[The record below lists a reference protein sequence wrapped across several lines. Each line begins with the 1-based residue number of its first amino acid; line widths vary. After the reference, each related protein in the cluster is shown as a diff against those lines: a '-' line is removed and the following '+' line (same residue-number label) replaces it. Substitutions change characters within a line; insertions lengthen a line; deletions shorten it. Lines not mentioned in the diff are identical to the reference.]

1 MKGTALIV
9 FTATIIVI
17 IIITDV
23 VVGVDVCASCHQ
35 DATCDDKTDGSGKV
49 CNCMYGFVGN
59 GRTYCQD
66 KDECQ
71 LGRICGDHSKCHNTY
86 GSYFC
91 TCVSG
96 YSPTNSLDV
105 FIPNDGTS
113 CHDVDE
119 CLADSVCG
127 EGGMCMNTD
136 GDFYCTCRTGYT
148 VQHGSEPFQ
157 LHIHTAYCQMVDC
170 GPPPSVPHTVQ
181 VSPFLTLYGSI
192 VQFTC
197 ADGFNW
203 TRGNVTS
210 ICGPDGQWSFPSMHC
225 EEVECGVPPSFP
237 HSVMLW
243 HGVSKVGAEVRYQ
256 CLEGFYNSG
265 REDVGVCTSR
275 GSWSLLHFLC
285 REILCSDPPVLP
297 HADRLWDGSVRV
309 NSSVLYYCKEGFY
322 SSLGENK
329 SVCSQNGSWSRATLS
344 CREILCS
351 DPPVLPHA
359 DRLWDGSVRVN
370 SSVLYYCKEGF
381 YASLG
386 ENKSV
391 CTQNGSWSRATLSCR
406 EILCS
411 DPPVLPHT
419 DRLWDGSVRVN
430 SSVLYYCK
438 EGFYAALGENKSV
451 CSQNSS
457 WSRATLSC
465 REILCSDPPV
475 LPHTDRLWDGSV
487 RVNSS
492 VLYYCKEG
500 FYASLGENKS
510 VCTQNGSWSRATL
523 SCREI
528 LCSDPPVLPHTDR
541 LWDGSVRVNS
551 SVLYYCKEG
560 FYAALG
566 ENKSVCSQNGSWSRA
581 TLSCREILCSDP
593 PVLPHTDWLWDGSVR
608 VNSSVLYYCK
618 EGFYASLGENKSVCS
633 QNGSW
638 SRATLSC
645 REVECGVPPSFPHS
659 VMLWNGVSKVGA
671 EVRYHCV
678 EGFYNSGH
686 EEVFVCTSR
695 GSWSL
700 LHFLCQEIR
709 CSAPPPLLHAVVLW
723 NGSSNIGSKAQYTC
737 KAGYH
742 SVGTGSVSEC
752 NSHGCWTHTNI
763 TCKEIL
769 CSDPPVL
776 PHTDRLWDGSV
787 RVNSS
792 VLYYCMEGF
801 YAALGENK
809 SVCSQNGSWSG
820 ATLSCQEVEC
830 GVPPS
835 FPHSVMVWNGV
846 SKVGAEVRYH
856 CVEGFYKSKHEDVC
870 VCTSRGSWSLM
881 HFLCQEVNCGEPR
894 PLPHTVLVW
903 NGSSALGSV
912 ARYECETG
920 YRSVTAESVSVCG
933 SDNRW
938 SDVKLHCEVY
948 CGPIPMLQN
957 AEVLWGNGT
966 VTVHHCVKGYY
977 RHSGSDISI
986 CDMTGKW
993 RMATMRC
1000 REMKFSVQS
1009 LTVFNEKCLRWRT
1022 AAESQGYKQQ
1032 YIVVFIGVRD
1042 FDSFF
1047 SDRRRKVFSSSALH
1061 PAVCLNLQ
1069 PITNYTI
1076 TVTALETGDTAIIT
1090 ANTSIPAPPT
1100 PEVLYSEVDSQRP
1113 TLRLRR
1119 ATSTLD
1125 PICVYQVIVLPVAGV
1140 LVFKCGSSQSCGGE
1154 YIAAQLQLCEL
1165 GIEVNFTLGNRE
1177 QYGTFYNAPLLNG
1190 RDYYIIL
1197 RTVCTWGLVK
1207 KQSCVVWARAR
1218 GASYATRISALVTF
1232 GSICAL
1238 GFFSVTVYY
1247 CCWYWKSHRF

>member
-9 FTATIIVI
+9 FTATVI

-23 VVGVDVCASCHQ
+23 VVGVDVCASCHRN
-35 DATCDDKTDGSGKV
+35 ATCDDKTDGSGKV

-71 LGRICGDHSKCHNTY
+71 LGRICGDHSRCHNTY

-105 FIPNDGTS
+105 FIPNDGTY
-113 CHDVDE
+113 CNDVDE
-119 CLADSVCG
+119 CLVDGVCG
-127 EGGMCMNTD
+127 EGGICMNTD
-136 GDFYCTCRTGYT
+136 SDFYCTCRTGYT

-157 LHIHTAYCQMVDC
+157 PQKHTAYCQMVDC
-170 GPPPSVPHTVQ
+170 GPPPSVPHTVR
-181 VSPFLTLYGSI
+181 VSPFLTLYGSV

-197 ADGFNW
+197 ADGFTW
-203 TRGNVTS
+203 TRGNDTS
-210 ICGPDGQWSFPSMHC
+210 TCGPDGQWSFPSMHC

-243 HGVSKVGAEVRYQ
+243 NGVSKVGAEVRYQ
-256 CLEGFYNSG
+256 CGEGFYNSG
-265 REDVGVCTSR
+265 HEDVCVCTSR

-285 REILCSDPPVLP
+285 HEILCSDPPVLP
-297 HADRLWDGSVRV
+297 H
-309 NSSVLYYCKEGFY
+309 
-322 SSLGENK
+322 
-329 SVCSQNGSWSRATLS
+329 T
-344 CREILCS
+344 
-351 DPPVLPHA
+351 

-391 CTQNGSWSRATLSCR
+391 CSQNGSWSRATLSCR

-438 EGFYAALGENKSV
+438 EGFYAALGENKSL
-451 CSQNSS
+451 CTQNGS

-465 REILCSDPPV
+465 REVECGVPPLFPHSVMLWNGVSKVGAEVRYQCVEGFYNTGHEEVCVCTSRGSWSLLHFLCQEILCSDPPV

-492 VLYYCKEG
+492 VLYYCMEG
-500 FYASLGENKS
+500 YYAALGENKS
-510 VCTQNGSWSRATL
+510 VCTQNGSWS
-523 SCREI
+523 
-528 LCSDPPVLPHTDR
+528 
-541 LWDGSVRVNS
+541 G
-551 SVLYYCKEG
+551 
-560 FYAALG
+560 
-566 ENKSVCSQNGSWSRA
+566 
-581 TLSCREILCSDP
+581 
-593 PVLPHTDWLWDGSVR
+593 
-608 VNSSVLYYCK
+608 
-618 EGFYASLGENKSVCS
+618 
-633 QNGSW
+633 
-638 SRATLSC
+638 ATLSC

-671 EVRYHCV
+671 EVRY
-678 EGFYNSGH
+678 
-686 EEVFVCTSR
+686 
-695 GSWSL
+695 
-700 LHFLCQEIR
+700 Q
-709 CSAPPPLLHAVVLW
+709 
-723 NGSSNIGSKAQYTC
+723 
-737 KAGYH
+737 
-742 SVGTGSVSEC
+742 
-752 NSHGCWTHTNI
+752 
-763 TCKEIL
+763 
-769 CSDPPVL
+769 
-776 PHTDRLWDGSV
+776 
-787 RVNSS
+787 
-792 VLYYCMEGF
+792 
-801 YAALGENK
+801 
-809 SVCSQNGSWSG
+809 
-820 ATLSCQEVEC
+820 
-830 GVPPS
+830 
-835 FPHSVMVWNGV
+835 
-846 SKVGAEVRYH
+846 

-881 HFLCQEVNCGEPR
+881 HFVCQEVNCSEPR
-894 PLPHTVLVW
+894 PVPHTLLVW

-920 YRSVTAESVSVCG
+920 YRSVTEESVSVCG

-966 VTVHHCVKGYY
+966 VAVHHCVKGYY

-1042 FDSFF
+1042 FDSSF

-1076 TVTALETGDTAIIT
+1076 NVTALETGDTAIVT

-1100 PEVLYSEVDSQRP
+1100 PEVWYSEVDSQRP

-1125 PICVYQVIVLPVAGV
+1125 LICVYQVIVLPVAGV
-1140 LVFKCGSSQSCGGE
+1140 LVFKCGSSRSCGGE

-1165 GIEVNFTLGNRE
+1165 GVEVNFTLGNQE
-1177 QYGTFYNAPLLNG
+1177 QYGSFYNAPLVNG
-1190 RDYYIIL
+1190 QDYYIIL
-1197 RTVCTWGLVK
+1197 RTVCTWGLMK

-1218 GASYATRISALVTF
+1218 GAYYATRISALVTF
-1232 GSICAL
+1232 GSICVL
-1238 GFFSVTVYY
+1238 GFFSVTVYC
-1247 CCWYWKSHRF
+1247 CCWSEFIIFFSPLSTSKYCMNEQKVKSMETFI

>member
-9 FTATIIVI
+9 FTATVI

-23 VVGVDVCASCHQ
+23 VVGVDVCASCHRN
-35 DATCDDKTDGSGKV
+35 ATCDDKTDGSGKV

-71 LGRICGDHSKCHNTY
+71 LGRICGDHSRCHNTY

-105 FIPNDGTS
+105 FIPNDGTY
-113 CHDVDE
+113 CNDVDE
-119 CLADSVCG
+119 CLVDGVCG
-127 EGGMCMNTD
+127 EGGICMNTD
-136 GDFYCTCRTGYT
+136 SDFYCTCRTGYT

-157 LHIHTAYCQMVDC
+157 PQKHTAYCQMVDC
-170 GPPPSVPHTVQ
+170 GPPPSVPHTVR
-181 VSPFLTLYGSI
+181 VSPFLTLYGSV

-197 ADGFNW
+197 ADGFTW
-203 TRGNVTS
+203 TRGNDTS
-210 ICGPDGQWSFPSMHC
+210 TCGPDGQWSFPSMHC

-243 HGVSKVGAEVRYQ
+243 NGVSKVGAEVRYQ
-256 CLEGFYNSG
+256 CGEGFYNSG
-265 REDVGVCTSR
+265 HEDVCVCTSR

-285 REILCSDPPVLP
+285 HEILCSDPPVLP
-297 HADRLWDGSVRV
+297 HTDRLWDGSVRV

-322 SSLGENK
+322 ASLGENK

-351 DPPVLPHA
+351 DPPLLPHT
-359 DRLWDGSVRVN
+359 DRLWNGSVRVN
-370 SSVLYYCKEGF
+370 SSVLYYCKEGY
-381 YASLG
+381 YAALG

-438 EGFYAALGENKSV
+438 EGFYAALGENKSL
-451 CSQNSS
+451 CTQNGS

-465 REILCSDPPV
+465 REVECGVPPLFPHSVMLWNGVSKVGAEVRYQCVEGFYNTGHEEVCVCTSRGSWSLLHFLCQEILCSDPPV

-492 VLYYCKEG
+492 VLYYCMEG
-500 FYASLGENKS
+500 YYAALGENKS
-510 VCTQNGSWSRATL
+510 VCTQNGSWS
-523 SCREI
+523 
-528 LCSDPPVLPHTDR
+528 
-541 LWDGSVRVNS
+541 G
-551 SVLYYCKEG
+551 
-560 FYAALG
+560 
-566 ENKSVCSQNGSWSRA
+566 
-581 TLSCREILCSDP
+581 
-593 PVLPHTDWLWDGSVR
+593 
-608 VNSSVLYYCK
+608 
-618 EGFYASLGENKSVCS
+618 
-633 QNGSW
+633 
-638 SRATLSC
+638 ATLSC

-671 EVRYHCV
+671 EVRY
-678 EGFYNSGH
+678 
-686 EEVFVCTSR
+686 
-695 GSWSL
+695 
-700 LHFLCQEIR
+700 Q
-709 CSAPPPLLHAVVLW
+709 
-723 NGSSNIGSKAQYTC
+723 
-737 KAGYH
+737 
-742 SVGTGSVSEC
+742 
-752 NSHGCWTHTNI
+752 
-763 TCKEIL
+763 
-769 CSDPPVL
+769 
-776 PHTDRLWDGSV
+776 
-787 RVNSS
+787 
-792 VLYYCMEGF
+792 
-801 YAALGENK
+801 
-809 SVCSQNGSWSG
+809 
-820 ATLSCQEVEC
+820 
-830 GVPPS
+830 
-835 FPHSVMVWNGV
+835 
-846 SKVGAEVRYH
+846 

-881 HFLCQEVNCGEPR
+881 HFVCQEVNCSEPR
-894 PLPHTVLVW
+894 PVPHTLLVW

-920 YRSVTAESVSVCG
+920 YRSVTEESVSVCG

-966 VTVHHCVKGYY
+966 VAVHHCVKGYY

-1042 FDSFF
+1042 FDSSF

-1076 TVTALETGDTAIIT
+1076 NVTALETGDTAIVT

-1100 PEVLYSEVDSQRP
+1100 PEVWYSEVDSQRP

-1125 PICVYQVIVLPVAGV
+1125 LICVYQVIVLPVAGV
-1140 LVFKCGSSQSCGGE
+1140 LVFKCGSSRSCGGE

-1165 GIEVNFTLGNRE
+1165 GVEVNFTLGNQE
-1177 QYGTFYNAPLLNG
+1177 QYGSFYNAPLVNG
-1190 RDYYIIL
+1190 QDYYIIL
-1197 RTVCTWGLVK
+1197 RTVCTWGLMK

-1218 GASYATRISALVTF
+1218 GAYYATRISALVTF
-1232 GSICAL
+1232 GSICVL
-1238 GFFSVTVYY
+1238 GFFSVTVYC
-1247 CCWYWKSHRF
+1247 CCWSEFIIFFSPLSTSKYCMNEQKVKSMETFI

>member
-9 FTATIIVI
+9 FTATVI

-23 VVGVDVCASCHQ
+23 VVGVDVCASCHRN
-35 DATCDDKTDGSGKV
+35 ATCDDKTDGSGKV

-71 LGRICGDHSKCHNTY
+71 LGRICGDHSRCHNTY

-105 FIPNDGTS
+105 FIPNDGTY
-113 CHDVDE
+113 CNDVDE
-119 CLADSVCG
+119 CLVDGVCG
-127 EGGMCMNTD
+127 EGGICMNTD
-136 GDFYCTCRTGYT
+136 SDFYCTCRTGYT

-157 LHIHTAYCQMVDC
+157 PQKHTAYCQMVDC
-170 GPPPSVPHTVQ
+170 GPPPSVPHTVR
-181 VSPFLTLYGSI
+181 VSPFLTLYGSV

-197 ADGFNW
+197 ADGFTW
-203 TRGNVTS
+203 TRGNDTS
-210 ICGPDGQWSFPSMHC
+210 TCGPDGQWSFPSMHC

-243 HGVSKVGAEVRYQ
+243 NGVSKVGAEVRYQ
-256 CLEGFYNSG
+256 CGEGFYNSG
-265 REDVGVCTSR
+265 HEDVCVCTSR

-285 REILCSDPPVLP
+285 
-297 HADRLWDGSVRV
+297 H
-309 NSSVLYYCKEGFY
+309 
-322 SSLGENK
+322 
-329 SVCSQNGSWSRATLS
+329 
-344 CREILCS
+344 
-351 DPPVLPHA
+351 
-359 DRLWDGSVRVN
+359 
-370 SSVLYYCKEGF
+370 
-381 YASLG
+381 
-386 ENKSV
+386 
-391 CTQNGSWSRATLSCR
+391 
-406 EILCS
+406 
-411 DPPVLPHT
+411 
-419 DRLWDGSVRVN
+419 
-430 SSVLYYCK
+430 
-438 EGFYAALGENKSV
+438 
-451 CSQNSS
+451 
-457 WSRATLSC
+457 
-465 REILCSDPPV
+465 EILCSDPPV

-510 VCTQNGSWSRATL
+510 VCSQNGSWSRATLSCREILCSDPPLLPHTDRLWNGSVRVNSSVLYYCKEGYYAALGENKSVCTQNGSWSRATL
-523 SCREI
+523 SCREVECGVPPLFPHSVMLWNGVSKVGAEVRYQCVEGFYNTGHEEVCVCTSRGSWSLLHFLCQEI

-551 SVLYYCKEG
+551 SVLYYCMEG
-560 FYAALG
+560 YYAALG
-566 ENKSVCSQNGSWSRA
+566 ENKSVCTQNGSWS
-581 TLSCREILCSDP
+581 
-593 PVLPHTDWLWDGSVR
+593 G
-608 VNSSVLYYCK
+608 
-618 EGFYASLGENKSVCS
+618 
-633 QNGSW
+633 
-638 SRATLSC
+638 ATLSC

-671 EVRYHCV
+671 EVRY
-678 EGFYNSGH
+678 
-686 EEVFVCTSR
+686 
-695 GSWSL
+695 
-700 LHFLCQEIR
+700 Q
-709 CSAPPPLLHAVVLW
+709 
-723 NGSSNIGSKAQYTC
+723 
-737 KAGYH
+737 
-742 SVGTGSVSEC
+742 
-752 NSHGCWTHTNI
+752 
-763 TCKEIL
+763 
-769 CSDPPVL
+769 
-776 PHTDRLWDGSV
+776 
-787 RVNSS
+787 
-792 VLYYCMEGF
+792 
-801 YAALGENK
+801 
-809 SVCSQNGSWSG
+809 
-820 ATLSCQEVEC
+820 
-830 GVPPS
+830 
-835 FPHSVMVWNGV
+835 
-846 SKVGAEVRYH
+846 

-881 HFLCQEVNCGEPR
+881 HFVCQEVNCSEPR
-894 PLPHTVLVW
+894 PVPHTLLVW

-920 YRSVTAESVSVCG
+920 YRSVTEESVSVCG

-966 VTVHHCVKGYY
+966 VAVHHCVKGYY

-1042 FDSFF
+1042 FDSSF

-1076 TVTALETGDTAIIT
+1076 NVTALETGDTAIVT

-1100 PEVLYSEVDSQRP
+1100 PEVWYSEVDSQRP

-1125 PICVYQVIVLPVAGV
+1125 LICVYQVIVLPVAGV
-1140 LVFKCGSSQSCGGE
+1140 LVFKCGSSRSCGGE

-1165 GIEVNFTLGNRE
+1165 GVEVNFTLGNQE
-1177 QYGTFYNAPLLNG
+1177 QYGSFYNAPLVNG
-1190 RDYYIIL
+1190 QDYYIIL
-1197 RTVCTWGLVK
+1197 RTVCTWGLMK

-1218 GASYATRISALVTF
+1218 GAYYATRISALVTF
-1232 GSICAL
+1232 GSICVL
-1238 GFFSVTVYY
+1238 GFFSVTVYC
-1247 CCWYWKSHRF
+1247 CCWSEFIIFFSPLSTSKYCMNEQKVKSMETFI

>member
-9 FTATIIVI
+9 FTATVI

-23 VVGVDVCASCHQ
+23 VVGVDVCASCHRN
-35 DATCDDKTDGSGKV
+35 ATCDDKTDGSGKV

-71 LGRICGDHSKCHNTY
+71 LGRICGDHSRCHNTY

-105 FIPNDGTS
+105 FIPNDGTY
-113 CHDVDE
+113 CNDVDE
-119 CLADSVCG
+119 CLVDGVCG
-127 EGGMCMNTD
+127 EGGICMNTD
-136 GDFYCTCRTGYT
+136 SDFYCTCRTGYT

-157 LHIHTAYCQMVDC
+157 PQKHTAYCQMVDC
-170 GPPPSVPHTVQ
+170 GPPPSVPHTVR
-181 VSPFLTLYGSI
+181 VSPFLTLYGSV

-197 ADGFNW
+197 ADGFTW
-203 TRGNVTS
+203 TRGNDTS
-210 ICGPDGQWSFPSMHC
+210 TCGPDGQWSFPSMHC

-243 HGVSKVGAEVRYQ
+243 NGVSKVGAEVRYQ
-256 CLEGFYNSG
+256 CGEGFYNSG
-265 REDVGVCTSR
+265 HEDVCVCTSR

-285 REILCSDPPVLP
+285 HEILCSDPPVLP
-297 HADRLWDGSVRV
+297 HTDRLWDGSVRV

-322 SSLGENK
+322 ASLGENK

-351 DPPVLPHA
+351 DPPLLPHT
-359 DRLWDGSVRVN
+359 DRLWNGSVRVN
-370 SSVLYYCKEGF
+370 SSVLYYCKEGY
-381 YASLG
+381 YAALG

-430 SSVLYYCK
+430 SSVLYYCM
-438 EGFYAALGENKSV
+438 EGYYAA
-451 CSQNSS
+451 
-457 WSRATLSC
+457 
-465 REILCSDPPV
+465 
-475 LPHTDRLWDGSV
+475 
-487 RVNSS
+487 
-492 VLYYCKEG
+492 
-500 FYASLGENKS
+500 LGENKS
-510 VCTQNGSWSRATL
+510 VCTQNGSWS
-523 SCREI
+523 
-528 LCSDPPVLPHTDR
+528 
-541 LWDGSVRVNS
+541 G
-551 SVLYYCKEG
+551 
-560 FYAALG
+560 
-566 ENKSVCSQNGSWSRA
+566 
-581 TLSCREILCSDP
+581 
-593 PVLPHTDWLWDGSVR
+593 
-608 VNSSVLYYCK
+608 
-618 EGFYASLGENKSVCS
+618 
-633 QNGSW
+633 
-638 SRATLSC
+638 ATLSC

-671 EVRYHCV
+671 EVRY
-678 EGFYNSGH
+678 
-686 EEVFVCTSR
+686 
-695 GSWSL
+695 
-700 LHFLCQEIR
+700 Q
-709 CSAPPPLLHAVVLW
+709 
-723 NGSSNIGSKAQYTC
+723 
-737 KAGYH
+737 
-742 SVGTGSVSEC
+742 
-752 NSHGCWTHTNI
+752 
-763 TCKEIL
+763 
-769 CSDPPVL
+769 
-776 PHTDRLWDGSV
+776 
-787 RVNSS
+787 
-792 VLYYCMEGF
+792 
-801 YAALGENK
+801 
-809 SVCSQNGSWSG
+809 
-820 ATLSCQEVEC
+820 
-830 GVPPS
+830 
-835 FPHSVMVWNGV
+835 
-846 SKVGAEVRYH
+846 

-881 HFLCQEVNCGEPR
+881 HFVCQEVNCSEPR
-894 PLPHTVLVW
+894 PVPHTLLVW

-920 YRSVTAESVSVCG
+920 YRSVTEESVSVCG

-966 VTVHHCVKGYY
+966 VAVHHCVKGYY

-1042 FDSFF
+1042 FDSSF

-1076 TVTALETGDTAIIT
+1076 NVTALETGDTAIVT

-1100 PEVLYSEVDSQRP
+1100 PEVWYSEVDSQRP

-1125 PICVYQVIVLPVAGV
+1125 LICVYQVIVLPVAGV
-1140 LVFKCGSSQSCGGE
+1140 LVFKCGSSRSCGGE

-1165 GIEVNFTLGNRE
+1165 GVEVNFTLGNQE
-1177 QYGTFYNAPLLNG
+1177 QYGSFYNAPLVNG
-1190 RDYYIIL
+1190 QDYYIIL
-1197 RTVCTWGLVK
+1197 RTVCTWGLMK

-1218 GASYATRISALVTF
+1218 GAYYATRISALVTF
-1232 GSICAL
+1232 GSICVL
-1238 GFFSVTVYY
+1238 GFFSVTVYC
-1247 CCWYWKSHRF
+1247 CCWSEFIIFFSPLSTSKYCMNEQKVKSMETFI

>member
-157 LHIHTAYCQMVDC
+157 PHIHTAYCQMVDC

-351 DPPVLPHA
+351 DPPVLPH
-359 DRLWDGSVRVN
+359 
-370 SSVLYYCKEGF
+370 
-381 YASLG
+381 
-386 ENKSV
+386 
-391 CTQNGSWSRATLSCR
+391 
-406 EILCS
+406 
-411 DPPVLPHT
+411 T

-451 CSQNSS
+451 CSQNGSWSRATLSCREILCSDPPVLPHADRLWDGSVRVNSSVLYYCKEGFYSSLGENKSVCTQNGS

-593 PVLPHTDWLWDGSVR
+593 PVLPHTDRLWDGSVR

-618 EGFYASLGENKSVCS
+618 EGFYASLGENKSVCT

-645 REVECGVPPSFPHS
+645 R
-659 VMLWNGVSKVGA
+659 
-671 EVRYHCV
+671 
-678 EGFYNSGH
+678 
-686 EEVFVCTSR
+686 
-695 GSWSL
+695 
-700 LHFLCQEIR
+700 
-709 CSAPPPLLHAVVLW
+709 
-723 NGSSNIGSKAQYTC
+723 
-737 KAGYH
+737 
-742 SVGTGSVSEC
+742 
-752 NSHGCWTHTNI
+752 
-763 TCKEIL
+763 EIL

-1177 QYGTFYNAPLLNG
+1177 QYGTFYNAPLVNG

-1247 CCWYWKSHRF
+1247 CCWSESIIFFSPLSTI

>member
-9 FTATIIVI
+9 FTATVI

-23 VVGVDVCASCHQ
+23 VVGVDVCASCHRN
-35 DATCDDKTDGSGKV
+35 ATCDDKTDGSGKV

-71 LGRICGDHSKCHNTY
+71 LGRICGDHSRCHNTY

-105 FIPNDGTS
+105 FIPNDGTY
-113 CHDVDE
+113 CNDVDE
-119 CLADSVCG
+119 CLVDGVCG
-127 EGGMCMNTD
+127 EGGICMNTD
-136 GDFYCTCRTGYT
+136 SDFYCTCRTGYT

-157 LHIHTAYCQMVDC
+157 PQKHTAYCQMVDC
-170 GPPPSVPHTVQ
+170 GPPPSVPHTVR
-181 VSPFLTLYGSI
+181 VSPFLTLYGSV

-197 ADGFNW
+197 ADGFTW
-203 TRGNVTS
+203 TRGNDTS
-210 ICGPDGQWSFPSMHC
+210 TCGPDGQWSFPSMHC

-243 HGVSKVGAEVRYQ
+243 NGVSKVGAEVRYQ
-256 CLEGFYNSG
+256 CGEGFYNSG
-265 REDVGVCTSR
+265 HEDVCVCTSR

-285 REILCSDPPVLP
+285 HEILCSDPPVLP
-297 HADRLWDGSVRV
+297 H
-309 NSSVLYYCKEGFY
+309 
-322 SSLGENK
+322 
-329 SVCSQNGSWSRATLS
+329 T
-344 CREILCS
+344 
-351 DPPVLPHA
+351 

-391 CTQNGSWSRATLSCR
+391 CSQNGSWSRATLSCREILCSDPPLLPHTDRLWNGSVRVNSSVLYYCKEGYYAALGENKSVCTQNGSWSRATLSCREILCTDPPVLPHTDRLWNGSVRVNSSVLYYCKEGYYAALGENKSVCTQNGIWSRATLSCR

-438 EGFYAALGENKSV
+438 EGFYAALGENKS
-451 CSQNSS
+451 
-457 WSRATLSC
+457 L
-465 REILCSDPPV
+465 
-475 LPHTDRLWDGSV
+475 
-487 RVNSS
+487 
-492 VLYYCKEG
+492 
-500 FYASLGENKS
+500 
-510 VCTQNGSWSRATL
+510 CTQNGSWSRATL

-551 SVLYYCKEG
+551 SVLYYCMEG
-560 FYAALG
+560 YYAALG
-566 ENKSVCSQNGSWSRA
+566 ENKSVCTQNGSWS
-581 TLSCREILCSDP
+581 
-593 PVLPHTDWLWDGSVR
+593 G
-608 VNSSVLYYCK
+608 
-618 EGFYASLGENKSVCS
+618 
-633 QNGSW
+633 
-638 SRATLSC
+638 ATLSC

-671 EVRYHCV
+671 EVRY
-678 EGFYNSGH
+678 
-686 EEVFVCTSR
+686 
-695 GSWSL
+695 
-700 LHFLCQEIR
+700 Q
-709 CSAPPPLLHAVVLW
+709 
-723 NGSSNIGSKAQYTC
+723 
-737 KAGYH
+737 
-742 SVGTGSVSEC
+742 
-752 NSHGCWTHTNI
+752 
-763 TCKEIL
+763 
-769 CSDPPVL
+769 
-776 PHTDRLWDGSV
+776 
-787 RVNSS
+787 
-792 VLYYCMEGF
+792 
-801 YAALGENK
+801 
-809 SVCSQNGSWSG
+809 
-820 ATLSCQEVEC
+820 
-830 GVPPS
+830 
-835 FPHSVMVWNGV
+835 
-846 SKVGAEVRYH
+846 

-881 HFLCQEVNCGEPR
+881 HFVCQEVNCSEPR
-894 PLPHTVLVW
+894 PVPHTLLVW

-920 YRSVTAESVSVCG
+920 YRSVTEESVSVCG

-966 VTVHHCVKGYY
+966 VAVHHCVKGYY

-1042 FDSFF
+1042 FDSSF

-1076 TVTALETGDTAIIT
+1076 NVTALETGDTAIVT

-1100 PEVLYSEVDSQRP
+1100 PEVWYSEVDSQRP

-1125 PICVYQVIVLPVAGV
+1125 LICVYQVIVLPVAGV
-1140 LVFKCGSSQSCGGE
+1140 LVFKCGSSRSCGGE

-1165 GIEVNFTLGNRE
+1165 GVEVNFTLGNQE
-1177 QYGTFYNAPLLNG
+1177 QYGSFYNAPLVNG
-1190 RDYYIIL
+1190 QDYYIIL
-1197 RTVCTWGLVK
+1197 RTVCTWGLMK

-1218 GASYATRISALVTF
+1218 GAYYATRISALVTF
-1232 GSICAL
+1232 GSICVL
-1238 GFFSVTVYY
+1238 GFFSVTVYC
-1247 CCWYWKSHRF
+1247 CCWSEFIIFFSPLSTSKYCMNEQKVKSMETFI

>member
-157 LHIHTAYCQMVDC
+157 PHIHTAYCQMVDC

-351 DPPVLPHA
+351 DPPVLPH
-359 DRLWDGSVRVN
+359 
-370 SSVLYYCKEGF
+370 
-381 YASLG
+381 
-386 ENKSV
+386 
-391 CTQNGSWSRATLSCR
+391 
-406 EILCS
+406 
-411 DPPVLPHT
+411 T

-451 CSQNSS
+451 CSQNGSWSRATLSCREILCSDPPVLPHADRLWDGSVRVNSSVLYYCKEGFYSSLGENKSVCTQNGS

-593 PVLPHTDWLWDGSVR
+593 PVLPHTDRLWDGSVR

-618 EGFYASLGENKSVCS
+618 EGFYASLGENKSVCT

-645 REVECGVPPSFPHS
+645 REVECGFPPSFPHS

-700 LHFLCQEIR
+700 LHFLCQ
-709 CSAPPPLLHAVVLW
+709 
-723 NGSSNIGSKAQYTC
+723 
-737 KAGYH
+737 
-742 SVGTGSVSEC
+742 
-752 NSHGCWTHTNI
+752 
-763 TCKEIL
+763 EIL

-1177 QYGTFYNAPLLNG
+1177 QYGTFYNAPLVNG

-1247 CCWYWKSHRF
+1247 CCWSESIIFFSPLSTI

>member
-9 FTATIIVI
+9 FTATVI

-23 VVGVDVCASCHQ
+23 VVGVDVCASCHRN
-35 DATCDDKTDGSGKV
+35 ATCDDKTDGSGKV

-71 LGRICGDHSKCHNTY
+71 LGRICGDHSRCHNTY

-105 FIPNDGTS
+105 FIPNDGTY
-113 CHDVDE
+113 CNDVDE
-119 CLADSVCG
+119 CLVDGVCG
-127 EGGMCMNTD
+127 EGGICMNTD
-136 GDFYCTCRTGYT
+136 SDFYCTCRTGYT

-157 LHIHTAYCQMVDC
+157 PQKHTAYCQMVDC
-170 GPPPSVPHTVQ
+170 GPPPSVPHTVR
-181 VSPFLTLYGSI
+181 VSPFLTLYGSV

-197 ADGFNW
+197 ADGFTW
-203 TRGNVTS
+203 TRGNDTS
-210 ICGPDGQWSFPSMHC
+210 TCGPDGQWSFPSMHC

-243 HGVSKVGAEVRYQ
+243 NGVSKVGAEVRYQ
-256 CLEGFYNSG
+256 CGEGFYNSG
-265 REDVGVCTSR
+265 HEDVCVCTSR

-285 REILCSDPPVLP
+285 
-297 HADRLWDGSVRV
+297 H
-309 NSSVLYYCKEGFY
+309 
-322 SSLGENK
+322 
-329 SVCSQNGSWSRATLS
+329 
-344 CREILCS
+344 
-351 DPPVLPHA
+351 
-359 DRLWDGSVRVN
+359 
-370 SSVLYYCKEGF
+370 
-381 YASLG
+381 
-386 ENKSV
+386 
-391 CTQNGSWSRATLSCR
+391 
-406 EILCS
+406 
-411 DPPVLPHT
+411 
-419 DRLWDGSVRVN
+419 
-430 SSVLYYCK
+430 
-438 EGFYAALGENKSV
+438 
-451 CSQNSS
+451 
-457 WSRATLSC
+457 
-465 REILCSDPPV
+465 EILCSDPPV

-510 VCTQNGSWSRATL
+510 VCSQNGSWSRATLSCREILCSDPPLLPHTDRLWNGSVRVNSSVLYYCKEGYYAALGENKSVCTQNGSWSRATLSCREILCTDPPVLPHTDRLWNGSVRVNSSVLYYCKEGYYAALGENKSVCTQNGIWSRATL

-551 SVLYYCKEG
+551 SVLYYCMEG
-560 FYAALG
+560 YYAALG
-566 ENKSVCSQNGSWSRA
+566 ENKSVCTQNGSWS
-581 TLSCREILCSDP
+581 
-593 PVLPHTDWLWDGSVR
+593 G
-608 VNSSVLYYCK
+608 
-618 EGFYASLGENKSVCS
+618 
-633 QNGSW
+633 
-638 SRATLSC
+638 ATLSC

-671 EVRYHCV
+671 EVRY
-678 EGFYNSGH
+678 
-686 EEVFVCTSR
+686 
-695 GSWSL
+695 
-700 LHFLCQEIR
+700 Q
-709 CSAPPPLLHAVVLW
+709 
-723 NGSSNIGSKAQYTC
+723 
-737 KAGYH
+737 
-742 SVGTGSVSEC
+742 
-752 NSHGCWTHTNI
+752 
-763 TCKEIL
+763 
-769 CSDPPVL
+769 
-776 PHTDRLWDGSV
+776 
-787 RVNSS
+787 
-792 VLYYCMEGF
+792 
-801 YAALGENK
+801 
-809 SVCSQNGSWSG
+809 
-820 ATLSCQEVEC
+820 
-830 GVPPS
+830 
-835 FPHSVMVWNGV
+835 
-846 SKVGAEVRYH
+846 

-881 HFLCQEVNCGEPR
+881 HFVCQEVNCSEPR
-894 PLPHTVLVW
+894 PVPHTLLVW

-920 YRSVTAESVSVCG
+920 YRSVTEESVSVCG

-966 VTVHHCVKGYY
+966 VAVHHCVKGYY

-1042 FDSFF
+1042 FDSSF

-1076 TVTALETGDTAIIT
+1076 NVTALETGDTAIVT

-1100 PEVLYSEVDSQRP
+1100 PEVWYSEVDSQRP

-1125 PICVYQVIVLPVAGV
+1125 LICVYQVIVLPVAGV
-1140 LVFKCGSSQSCGGE
+1140 LVFKCGSSRSCGGE

-1165 GIEVNFTLGNRE
+1165 GVEVNFTLGNQE
-1177 QYGTFYNAPLLNG
+1177 QYGSFYNAPLVNG
-1190 RDYYIIL
+1190 QDYYIIL
-1197 RTVCTWGLVK
+1197 RTVCTWGLMK

-1218 GASYATRISALVTF
+1218 GAYYATRISALVTF
-1232 GSICAL
+1232 GSICVL
-1238 GFFSVTVYY
+1238 GFFSVTVYC
-1247 CCWYWKSHRF
+1247 CCWSEFIIFFSPLSTSKYCMNEQKVKSMETFI

>member
-9 FTATIIVI
+9 FTATVIII

-35 DATCDDKTDGSGKV
+35 NATCDDKTDGSGKV

-71 LGRICGDHSKCHNTY
+71 LGRICGDHSRCHNTY

-105 FIPNDGTS
+105 FIPNDGTY

-119 CLADSVCG
+119 CLVDSVCG

-157 LHIHTAYCQMVDC
+157 PHKDTAYCQMVDC

-181 VSPFLTLYGSI
+181 VSPFFTLYGSG

-197 ADGFNW
+197 ADGFTW

-243 HGVSKVGAEVRYQ
+243 NGVSKVGAEVRYQ
-256 CLEGFYNSG
+256 CVEGFYNSG
-265 REDVGVCTSR
+265 HEKVCVCTSR

-285 REILCSDPPVLP
+285 QVLWNGSSNIGSKAQYKCKAGYHSVGTGSVSECDSHGRWTHTHITCKEILCSDPPVLP

-309 NSSVLYYCKEGFY
+309 NSSVLYYC
-322 SSLGENK
+322 N
-329 SVCSQNGSWSRATLS
+329 
-344 CREILCS
+344 
-351 DPPVLPHA
+351 D
-359 DRLWDGSVRVN
+359 
-370 SSVLYYCKEGF
+370 
-381 YASLG
+381 
-386 ENKSV
+386 
-391 CTQNGSWSRATLSCR
+391 
-406 EILCS
+406 
-411 DPPVLPHT
+411 
-419 DRLWDGSVRVN
+419 
-430 SSVLYYCK
+430 
-438 EGFYAALGENKSV
+438 
-451 CSQNSS
+451 
-457 WSRATLSC
+457 
-465 REILCSDPPV
+465 
-475 LPHTDRLWDGSV
+475 
-487 RVNSS
+487 
-492 VLYYCKEG
+492 
-500 FYASLGENKS
+500 
-510 VCTQNGSWSRATL
+510 
-523 SCREI
+523 
-528 LCSDPPVLPHTDR
+528 
-541 LWDGSVRVNS
+541 
-551 SVLYYCKEG
+551 
-560 FYAALG
+560 
-566 ENKSVCSQNGSWSRA
+566 
-581 TLSCREILCSDP
+581 
-593 PVLPHTDWLWDGSVR
+593 
-608 VNSSVLYYCK
+608 
-618 EGFYASLGENKSVCS
+618 
-633 QNGSW
+633 
-638 SRATLSC
+638 
-645 REVECGVPPSFPHS
+645 
-659 VMLWNGVSKVGA
+659 
-671 EVRYHCV
+671 
-678 EGFYNSGH
+678 
-686 EEVFVCTSR
+686 
-695 GSWSL
+695 
-700 LHFLCQEIR
+700 
-709 CSAPPPLLHAVVLW
+709 
-723 NGSSNIGSKAQYTC
+723 
-737 KAGYH
+737 
-742 SVGTGSVSEC
+742 
-752 NSHGCWTHTNI
+752 
-763 TCKEIL
+763 
-769 CSDPPVL
+769 
-776 PHTDRLWDGSV
+776 
-787 RVNSS
+787 
-792 VLYYCMEGF
+792 GF

-820 ATLSCQEVEC
+820 ATLSCREVEC

-846 SKVGAEVRYH
+846 SKVGAEVRYQ

-881 HFLCQEVNCGEPR
+881 HFICQEVNCSEPR
-894 PLPHTVLVW
+894 PLPHTLLVW

-912 ARYECETG
+912 AQYECETG

-938 SDVKLHCEVY
+938 SDVQLHCEVY

-957 AEVLWGNGT
+957 AEVVWGNGT
-966 VTVHHCVKGYY
+966 VAVHHCVKGYY
-977 RHSGSDISI
+977 RHSGSDISL

-1000 REMKFSVQS
+1000 RKLKFSVQS
-1009 LTVFNEKCLRWRT
+1009 LTMFNEKCLRWRT

-1042 FDSFF
+1042 FDSSF
-1047 SDRRRKVFSSSALH
+1047 SDRQRKMFSSSAIH

-1076 TVTALETGDTAIIT
+1076 TVTALETGDTAIVT

-1100 PEVLYSEVDSQRP
+1100 PEVWYSEVDSQRP

-1125 PICVYQVIVLPVAGV
+1125 PICVYQVIVLPVEGV
-1140 LVFKCGSSQSCGGE
+1140 LVFKCGSSRSCGGE

-1165 GIEVNFTLGNRE
+1165 GVEVNFTLGNRE
-1177 QYGTFYNAPLLNG
+1177 QYGSFYNAPLVNG

-1197 RTVCTWGLVK
+1197 RTICTWGLVK

-1218 GASYATRISALVTF
+1218 GTYYATRISALVTF

>member
-9 FTATIIVI
+9 FTATVI

-23 VVGVDVCASCHQ
+23 VVGVDVCASCHRN
-35 DATCDDKTDGSGKV
+35 ATCDDKTDGSGKV

-71 LGRICGDHSKCHNTY
+71 LGRICGDHSRCHNTY

-105 FIPNDGTS
+105 FIPNDGTY
-113 CHDVDE
+113 CNDVDE
-119 CLADSVCG
+119 CLVDGVCG
-127 EGGMCMNTD
+127 EGGICMNTD
-136 GDFYCTCRTGYT
+136 SDFYCTCRTGYT

-157 LHIHTAYCQMVDC
+157 PQKHTAYCQMVDC
-170 GPPPSVPHTVQ
+170 GPPPSVPHTVR
-181 VSPFLTLYGSI
+181 VSPFLTLYGSV

-197 ADGFNW
+197 ADGFTW
-203 TRGNVTS
+203 TRGNDTS
-210 ICGPDGQWSFPSMHC
+210 TCGPDGQWSFPSMHC

-243 HGVSKVGAEVRYQ
+243 NGVSKVGAEVRYQ
-256 CLEGFYNSG
+256 CGEGFYNSG
-265 REDVGVCTSR
+265 HEDVCVCTSR

-285 REILCSDPPVLP
+285 HEILCSDPPVLP
-297 HADRLWDGSVRV
+297 H
-309 NSSVLYYCKEGFY
+309 
-322 SSLGENK
+322 
-329 SVCSQNGSWSRATLS
+329 T
-344 CREILCS
+344 
-351 DPPVLPHA
+351 

-391 CTQNGSWSRATLSCR
+391 CSQNGSWSRATLSCREILCSDPPLLPHTDRLWNGSVRVNSSVLYYCKEGYYAALGENKSVCTQNGSWSRATLSCREILCTDPPVLPHTDRLWNGSVRVNSSVLYYCKEGYYAALGENKSVCTQNGIWSRATLSCR

-438 EGFYAALGENKSV
+438 EGFYAALGENKS
-451 CSQNSS
+451 
-457 WSRATLSC
+457 
-465 REILCSDPPV
+465 LC
-475 LPHTDRLWDGSV
+475 T
-487 RVNSS
+487 
-492 VLYYCKEG
+492 
-500 FYASLGENKS
+500 
-510 VCTQNGSWSRATL
+510 
-523 SCREI
+523 
-528 LCSDPPVLPHTDR
+528 
-541 LWDGSVRVNS
+541 
-551 SVLYYCKEG
+551 
-560 FYAALG
+560 
-566 ENKSVCSQNGSWSRA
+566 
-581 TLSCREILCSDP
+581 
-593 PVLPHTDWLWDGSVR
+593 
-608 VNSSVLYYCK
+608 
-618 EGFYASLGENKSVCS
+618 

-671 EVRYHCV
+671 EVRY
-678 EGFYNSGH
+678 
-686 EEVFVCTSR
+686 
-695 GSWSL
+695 
-700 LHFLCQEIR
+700 Q
-709 CSAPPPLLHAVVLW
+709 
-723 NGSSNIGSKAQYTC
+723 
-737 KAGYH
+737 
-742 SVGTGSVSEC
+742 
-752 NSHGCWTHTNI
+752 
-763 TCKEIL
+763 
-769 CSDPPVL
+769 
-776 PHTDRLWDGSV
+776 
-787 RVNSS
+787 
-792 VLYYCMEGF
+792 
-801 YAALGENK
+801 
-809 SVCSQNGSWSG
+809 
-820 ATLSCQEVEC
+820 
-830 GVPPS
+830 
-835 FPHSVMVWNGV
+835 
-846 SKVGAEVRYH
+846 

-881 HFLCQEVNCGEPR
+881 HFVCQEVNCSEPR
-894 PLPHTVLVW
+894 PVPHTLLVW

-920 YRSVTAESVSVCG
+920 YRSVTEESVSVCG

-966 VTVHHCVKGYY
+966 VAVHHCVKGYY

-1042 FDSFF
+1042 FDSSF

-1076 TVTALETGDTAIIT
+1076 NVTALETGDTAIVT

-1100 PEVLYSEVDSQRP
+1100 PEVWYSEVDSQRP

-1125 PICVYQVIVLPVAGV
+1125 LICVYQVIVLPVAGV
-1140 LVFKCGSSQSCGGE
+1140 LVFKCGSSRSCGGE

-1165 GIEVNFTLGNRE
+1165 GVEVNFTLGNQE
-1177 QYGTFYNAPLLNG
+1177 QYGSFYNAPLVNG
-1190 RDYYIIL
+1190 QDYYIIL
-1197 RTVCTWGLVK
+1197 RTVCTWGLMK

-1218 GASYATRISALVTF
+1218 GAYYATRISALVTF
-1232 GSICAL
+1232 GSICVL
-1238 GFFSVTVYY
+1238 GFFSVTVYC
-1247 CCWYWKSHRF
+1247 CCWSEFIIFFSPLSTSKYCMNEQKVKSMETFI